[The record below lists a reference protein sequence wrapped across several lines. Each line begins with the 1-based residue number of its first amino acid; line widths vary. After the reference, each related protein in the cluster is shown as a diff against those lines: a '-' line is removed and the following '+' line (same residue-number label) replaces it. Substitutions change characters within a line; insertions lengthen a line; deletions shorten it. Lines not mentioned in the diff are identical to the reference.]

1 MIASRHLL
9 LLLLALPV
17 LHADS
22 LSPSLSFQ
30 GYTGVINTPN
40 AQVMREGDLTL
51 QYNNQYDNHLRG
63 YDPSIS
69 RPGEDNYIV
78 GMGFFSWFELQGRL
92 VNVPE
97 QIRDLSFNVKVQ
109 LPFHF
114 DYFPDIAFG
123 VQDLGG
129 DVSFYDNQYV
139 VMDKQI
145 WIARASI
152 GYGKSEVQQ
161 IEYQRMDGL
170 FGGIEVRTFSWLYLL
185 GDNDSRQKSIGG
197 RFEMPPSWTER
208 IKLDALLV
216 TNLDD
221 DEKISFSINLTI
233 PLEEKVTNQRPVF
246 KTLNTSKNPGE
257 PYGMKSTPKNVYN
270 KYMSTVKQQGV
281 GTLDK
286 EQIARAMRALDLENI
301 VVVSEDDRLIISY
314 ENNTFLF
321 NELDAIGVVLGLAV
335 QSSSAFK
342 QFTIEP
348 KKSKVPVMSLHGD
361 LNAARAYYRK
371 RDALSQ
377 TVFAKTLEIHR
388 PQDNDLM
395 QADGTV
401 MHNSFLRPRLEIS
414 PVVKT
419 FVGTEYGVFDY
430 MLWLRGNLYFNL
442 YKGIDVSLVGDV
454 AIAHTDAFD
463 PESGVWRFYYNDSHM
478 QSIMLHNSDNIFGA
492 INTLSV
498 GSLEENYV
506 GAMDQLIY
514 VYGNHTFKL
523 KGGYFEQFKGGNPE
537 LAYWFG
543 EAKYRTLYL
552 AKYTY
557 MIEGLDLL
565 GEVRGGQYWHQDL
578 GFDVALKRYF
588 GDVAFSLFYQQSNGT
603 NKLYSEEVDR
613 YAGASVEI
621 PLTLPKTPVYRYG
634 QVKGSSA
641 FSYGLRTTVLRDT
654 GANRIITTGTIDPKT
669 AFESE
674 TYFLNRNRLQIG
686 YIRSHLFRLINAYD
700 HYVSDASND
709 ILPQLEPVQE
719 E

>member
-1 MIASRHLL
+1 MIAFRRLL
-9 LLLLALPV
+9 LPLLAFPV
-17 LHADS
+17 LHANS
-22 LSPSLSFQ
+22 LSHSLSFQ

-40 AQVMREGDLTL
+40 AQVMREGDITL

-63 YDPSIS
+63 YDPSIQ

-78 GMGFFSWFELQGRL
+78 GMGFLSFFELQGRL

-109 LPFHF
+109 VPLHF

-123 VQDLGG
+123 IQDLGG

-139 VMDKQI
+139 VLDKQI

-152 GYGKSEVQQ
+152 GYGKSDVQQ
-161 IEYQRMDGL
+161 IEHQRMDGL
-170 FGGIEVRTFSWLYLL
+170 FGGIEVKTFNWLYLL
-185 GDNDSRQKSIGG
+185 GDNDSRQKSIGA
-197 RFEMPPSWTER
+197 RFEMPASWTDR

-221 DEKISFSINLTI
+221 DEKVSFSVNLTI
-233 PLEEKVTNQRPVF
+233 PLEEEKTIQKPVF
-246 KTLNTSKNPGE
+246 SALDTSRSPEE
-257 PYGMKSTPKNVYN
+257 PYGMKTSPKNVYD
-270 KYMSTVKQQGV
+270 KYMSTIKQQGV
-281 GTLDK
+281 GALNKDQMAK
-286 EQIARAMRALDLENI
+286 AMHALGLENI
-301 VVVSEDDRLIISY
+301 AVASENDRLIISY

-335 QSSSAFK
+335 QSSSAFE

-348 KKSKVPVMSLHGD
+348 KKSKVPMLSLQGD
-361 LNAARAYYRK
+361 LNAARSYYRK
-371 RDALSQ
+371 RDTLSQ
-377 TVFAKTLEIHR
+377 TTFAKTLEIHR
-388 PQDNDLM
+388 PQDNPSIRTDVVN
-395 QADGTV
+395 D
-401 MHNSFLRPRLEIS
+401 SFLRPRIEIS
-414 PVVKT
+414 PVVRT

-442 YKGIDVSLVGDV
+442 YKGVDVSIVGDA

-463 PESGVWRFYYNDSHM
+463 PQSGVWRFYYNDSHM
-478 QSIMLHNSDNIFGA
+478 QSIMLHNSDNIYSA
-492 INTLSV
+492 INTLSL
-498 GSLEENYV
+498 GSLEENYI

-537 LAYWFG
+537 LAFWFG
-543 EAKYRTLYL
+543 EEKYRTIYL

-557 MIEGLDLL
+557 MLEGLDLL
-565 GEVRGGQYWHQDL
+565 GEIRGGQYWHQDL
-578 GFDVALKRYF
+578 GFDVTLKHYF
-588 GDVAFSLFYQQSNGT
+588 GDVAFSLFYQQSSGT

-621 PLTLPKTPVYRYG
+621 PLTLPKTPLYRYG
-634 QVKGSSA
+634 QIKGSNA
-641 FSYGLRTTVLRDT
+641 FSYGLRTTVLRDA
-654 GANRIITTGTIDPKT
+654 GANRIITSGTIDPKT

-674 TYFLNRNRLQIG
+674 DYFLNRNRLQIG
-686 YIRSHLFRLINAYD
+686 YITSHLFRLVNAYD
-700 HYVSDASND
+700 KYVSDASND
-709 ILPQLEPVQE
+709 ILPKLEPVQGK
-719 E
+719 